1 MLDYLNIKEYPKDK
15 GIILDSCN
23 SEERLY
29 HNGCYYDLCGMSVQD
44 YINSTLLNCSGN
56 SINGG
61 GVIMP
66 PVNDPGDN
74 GGNLT
79 PDEIL
84 KISNN
89 LIFSY
94 NDSNMLTIA
103 LIYEP
108 QENIT
113 VSFDFNNTNHTFTIL
128 KGGKSITTGIK
139 IETSISKSLN
149 NVSISPSSDET
160 YSYGIYVINDVP
172 VVGEYLIYY
181 GMVNT
186 QTYNSVDSNYVMT
199 HFENEIL
206 NKNEKNIS
214 YIVPAAGVDT
224 NIMGDEEYENWEKN
238 NMFFKALVIP
248 SELYNDD
255 GTLKFNFLTNG
266 VNGFIGFN
274 NVKTM
279 NINNIEYILLVDN
292 DESDAFINSDNT
304 PLTIGSYKI
313 ML

>member
-103 LIYEP
+103 
-108 QENIT
+108 
-113 VSFDFNNTNHTFTIL
+113 
-128 KGGKSITTGIK
+128 
-139 IETSISKSLN
+139 
-149 NVSISPSSDET
+149 
-160 YSYGIYVINDVP
+160 
-172 VVGEYLIYY
+172 
-181 GMVNT
+181 
-186 QTYNSVDSNYVMT
+186 
-199 HFENEIL
+199 
-206 NKNEKNIS
+206 
-214 YIVPAAGVDT
+214 
-224 NIMGDEEYENWEKN
+224 
-238 NMFFKALVIP
+238 
-248 SELYNDD
+248 
-255 GTLKFNFLTNG
+255 
-266 VNGFIGFN
+266 
-274 NVKTM
+274 
-279 NINNIEYILLVDN
+279 
-292 DESDAFINSDNT
+292 
-304 PLTIGSYKI
+304 
-313 ML
+313 